1 MRILFTNNTLDQPAG
16 TELSLRDAATRLKTR
31 GHDVI
36 CFSRQHGPVAD
47 ILSQSGIQTVGE
59 LGEIPVDWKPDV
71 IHGHHEWET
80 SLAALQFPESPIIS
94 FCRGVH
100 AWQESP
106 CTAPNVVK
114 FVVVDTG
121 CRDRLINEECIPESE
136 IEMVLNGIDLSRFEE
151 RTEYRPKVELV
162 LVFSNYARDDNYLD
176 LIRRAC
182 AAEGV
187 ACEAIGNG
195 VNRSVSNPT
204 TFLQKADLVFAKGK
218 AALEACASGAM
229 VVVCDEPAVA
239 RDFVTPENFTTSR
252 ELSFGYPLMTEPH
265 DIETYRNCIKGYNP
279 AVAKAVCQLA
289 RDTADIERTVD
300 QLESLYNQA
309 VATWQER
316 PAADLAS
323 FTQWASVFFEKKTGA
338 YKLGR
343 DSQEI
348 WRNTDNPKNSNR
360 YSPPSTP
367 ADETVEIH
375 RIIDQLRKSHGLKN
389 ELKAAL
395 KKIKELE
402 SQSSNSKK
410 KGWFQK

>member
-1 MRILFTNNTLDQPAG
+1 MRILFTNNTLDKPAG
-16 TELSLRDAATRLKTR
+16 TELSLRDAATRLKAR
-31 GHDVI
+31 GHDVV
-36 CFSRQHGPVAD
+36 CFSRQHGLVAE
-47 ILSQSGIQTVGE
+47 LLKEMGIQAVTE
-59 LGEIPVDWKPDV
+59 LTEIPVGWEPDV

-80 SLAALQFPESPIIS
+80 SLAALRFPESPIVS

-100 AWQESP
+100 AWQEAP

-121 CRDRLINEECIPESE
+121 CRERLINEEQIPESE

-279 AVAKAVCQLA
+279 AVAKDVCQLA

-300 QLESLYNQA
+300 QLESIYNQA

-402 SQSSNSKK
+402 SQSSNSEK